1 MSILDIVLAV
11 KIIGTGLF
19 GALPFM
25 FLSAARL
32 GPMLGVGD
40 DAIPLV
46 RLYGVAVLALL
57 VGYSFGFSGM
67 TGGRFP
73 WGVVTMGIVS
83 NGLGTLT
90 MFLTGSVVRA
100 KAMTALIA
108 SITVAL
114 VFCALNPA
122 LVTAPL

>member
-1 MSILDIVLAV
+1 MTILDIVLVV

-19 GALPFM
+19 CALPFM
-25 FLSAARL
+25 FLPAARL

-40 DAIPLV
+40 DAMPLA
-46 RLYGVAVLALL
+46 RLYGGAVLALL
-57 VGYSFGFSGM
+57 VGYGFGFSGM

-83 NGLGTLT
+83 NGVATLT
-90 MFLTGSVVRA
+90 MVLTGSVARA
-100 KAMTALIA
+100 KGMAILIG

-114 VFCALNPA
+114 IFCALNPA